1 MKKTLIALVAAL
13 AFGTAFH
20 ASAQSLKIGTVDV
33 KKVFD
38 SYSKTKD
45 AEQRINEERNAAR
58 KELEDRMDSY
68 KKLTDEVKKLQG
80 DAQKP
85 ELSKEAKD
93 ARNKQCDG
101 KIAELKAWEREI
113 QEFEGTRRKQL
124 EDQTVRM
131 RDGIVEEIRK
141 VIADLAKAGQF
152 DLVIDKSGLSLNG
165 VPNLLYSRDSYE
177 FTGDVVTAL
186 NKKRSK
192 DEATASAAP
201 ASSATAAI
209 APDAESSKP
218 KKKP

>member
-13 AFGTAFH
+13 ALGTALH
-20 ASAQSLKIGTVDV
+20 ASAESLKIGTVDM

-38 SYSKTKD
+38 NYYKTKD
-45 AEQRINEERNAAR
+45 AEQRINEERNAAK

-68 KKLTDEVKKLQG
+68 KKLTDEVKKLQS

-93 ARNKQCDG
+93 ARNKQCDE
-101 KIAELKAWEREI
+101 KIAELKSMEREI

-124 EDQTVRM
+124 EDQSVRM
-131 RDGIVEEIRK
+131 RAAIVDEIRR

-186 NKKRSK
+186 NKKRPK

-201 ASSATAAI
+201 ASAGTAAI